1 MSHPQSAASAA
12 VTTRSRTLL
21 FLSYRDSKAR
31 SHRFRRSSTYEPD
44 DADQDSSSE
53 HARLISA
60 PGPAAS
66 SSSTHVALDVAQ
78 LPPEWVDV
86 SDRVAQLLADA
97 ESKIARLEKL
107 HAKHVLPGFADRS
120 QEERD
125 IDALT
130 SAITRD
136 FRHASKLVHQIQ
148 TAPSA
153 STYPPHRSE
162 DTAAK
167 NVQRALAARVQDAST
182 AFRKKQRVYMDKL
195 AGHATKNQDLLVAS
209 GLRGDAAA
217 QSRLSVEED
226 LHESQSLQ
234 QLQHDPA
241 LATRNAEI
249 AHLAQSIAGLA
260 ELFKDLSSLVVEQGT
275 ILDSVEYNI
284 EQAAVELDHA
294 NAELKVAQ
302 RYQRNTGRRSCI
314 FLLILLIVGTILVII
329 FKPRRPH
336 SVPAVP
342 PPVASSALQ

>member
-1 MSHPQSAASAA
+1 MQATQSAA

-31 SHRFRRSSTYEPD
+31 SHRFRRASASTYEPD
-44 DADQDSSSE
+44 DADAESSSE
-53 HARLISA
+53 HARLIA
-60 PGPAAS
+60 AAGPS
-66 SSSTHVALDVAQ
+66 GSSTHIALDVAQ

-86 SDRVAQLLADA
+86 SDRVAQLLAEADA
-97 ESKIARLEKL
+97 KSARLDKL

-136 FRHASKLVHQIQ
+136 FRQASKLVHQIQ
-148 TAPSA
+148 TASG
-153 STYPPHRSE
+153 TYPPSRSA
-162 DTAAK
+162 DAAAT
-167 NVQRALAARVQDAST
+167 NVQRALAAKVQDAST
-182 AFRKKQRVYMDKL
+182 AFRKRQRVYMDKL

-209 GLRGDAAA
+209 GLRGDA
-217 QSRLSVEED
+217 SRLSVEED
-226 LHESQSLQ
+226 LRESQTLQ
-234 QLQHDPA
+234 QQQHDPA

-284 EQAAVELDHA
+284 EQAAVELDQA

-329 FKPRRPH
+329 FKPRRAH
-336 SVPAVP
+336 SASP
-342 PPVASSALQ
+342 PPQASSALQ